1 MFPVSLLNALIFTIL
16 SFSLPLPQ
24 TYMTIIKVFSFH
36 AYYLLFCIPYTTFSS
51 SNHDGNR
58 ARGRINGNVVIK
70 HSNLRLIRIHNKR
83 RHHYLFSSSS
93 VLFVPFL
100 TSPTP

>member
-1 MFPVSLLNALIFTIL
+1 MFPVSLLNALIFSIL

-36 AYYLLFCIPYTTFSS
+36 AYYLLFCIPYTRFSS

-58 ARGRINGNVVIK
+58 ARRRINGNVVIK
-70 HSNLRLIRIHNKR
+70 HSNLSHLIRIHNKR
-83 RHHYLFSSSS
+83 RHLC
-93 VLFVPFL
+93 
-100 TSPTP
+100 